1 MDYSVFKELIA
12 RFVRKVP
19 DDKRY
24 ILRLRREFELV
35 SKFSFANVFI
45 MVRDILDLAGSDLH
59 IIRGS
64 ASCSLICYFLG
75 ISHIDPIANNIR
87 LARFMNDFRIS

>member
-1 MDYSVFKELIA
+1 MDHFIFKGLIA

-19 DDKRY
+19 NDKRY

-35 SKFSFANVFI
+35 SKFNFTNVFL

-64 ASCSLICYFLG
+64 ASCSLICYLLG
-75 ISHIDPIANNIR
+75 ISHIDPIANNI
-87 LARFMNDFRIS
+87 